1 MEVIFISILK
11 SLMIQYAIY
20 EDNRKRINTVLI
32 IILTFL
38 LIILITLASFPSI
51 LINLLFGD
59 IDDPKLV
66 DDMEKVAIYQDTI
79 LIVDQLNKKWIEEK
93 KKEYSYCD
101 DFEIIY
107 NYDLT
112 WYHLISID
120 SVKLSQD
127 FRKMNQNEILENAFK
142 FLSRTVVVEE
152 REVEEDV
159 GHNNSCSDDCDNI
172 HIEIVRKKI
181 AIITVE
187 TRKFEEVLPDVD
199 IIDEE
204 DVLMATNIFNNISS
218 TGGIEGNL
226 NIYDDNIDFGDL
238 QEYSEGHANIPYYN
252 QTDARWGYKS
262 YGNSTIGHGGC
273 GPTSLA
279 MVISGLTGEKV
290 TPDIVADWSY
300 RNGHRAEGLGSYWSL
315 MTAGGK
321 YYGLNVQ
328 AVSRKDPKTIIKA
341 LSEGYPVIVSMG
353 KGHFTNGGHF
363 IVLRGIT
370 NDGKI
375 LVHDSASVSR
385 SEKEWDLE
393 IIMRESSTN
402 GGINGSPFW
411 IFKP

>member
-32 IILTFL
+32 IILSFL

-79 LIVDQLNKKWIEEK
+79 LIVDQLNKEWIEEM

-127 FRKMNQNEILENAFK
+127 FRKMNQNEILENALK
-142 FLSRTVVVEE
+142 FLLRTVTVDE

-279 MVISGLTGEKV
+279 MVVSGLTGEK
-290 TPDIVADWSY
+290 S
-300 RNGHRAEGLGSYWSL
+300 H
-315 MTAGGK
+315 
-321 YYGLNVQ
+321 
-328 AVSRKDPKTIIKA
+328 SRH
-341 LSEGYPVIVSMG
+341 SG
-353 KGHFTNGGHF
+353 
-363 IVLRGIT
+363 R
-370 NDGKI
+370 
-375 LVHDSASVSR
+375 
-385 SEKEWDLE
+385 LE
-393 IIMRESSTN
+393 L
-402 GGINGSPFW
+402 
-411 IFKP
+411 